1 MKLCLCNRLPRARSR
16 IGRGTFWGVEAVIC
30 LNYIV
35 GLVFLFHKKCHDR
48 AEGCVLAW
56 FGNNSLF
63 NLKLWVFLD
72 VWWSLRR
79 LFACWCK
86 VETLHGGRN
95 LRKGEVDAWPDGC
108 VKLWLPSLCLLQSH
122 LNRGCQT
129 KRQEEAGY
137 QNEKCLIVIEAVAI
151 QDTFT
156 KCRPERVVFG
166 GFKSQSSDLKQKPRV
181 VRAKEFVRGA
191 SAFVPKECE
200 DKRVKNWRLGRMCR
214 KFVLFD
220 ILL

>member
-1 MKLCLCNRLPRARSR
+1 MPLVEFLSIKPLKLHSCRKPCSSSCLILPWFVACYTYVVLQQNWLYFMKLCLCNRLPRARSR

-56 FGNNSLF
+56 FGNNSALF

-86 VETLHGGRN
+86 VETLHGGTN
-95 LRKGEVDAWPDGC
+95 LRKRRSGC
-108 VKLWLPSLCLLQSH
+108 LAGWMCKVVTSLPLPSSKSSKQRLSNQETR
-122 LNRGCQT
+122 RGWLSEWKMSDCDRGRGNPRHIHQVQT
-129 KRQEEAGY
+129 RK
-137 QNEKCLIVIEAVAI
+137 
-151 QDTFT
+151 
-156 KCRPERVVFG
+156 G
-166 GFKSQSSDLKQKPRV
+166 GFR
-181 VRAKEFVRGA
+181 
-191 SAFVPKECE
+191 
-200 DKRVKNWRLGRMCR
+200 RL
-214 KFVLFD
+214 
-220 ILL
+220 